1 MADKDT
7 LSIIAEEIGSAFM
20 PLKEMVETPDA
31 FISSMKELG
40 WDANQVVQPI
50 QDLVNLVD
58 PIITL
63 LETGEVNFGNITQ
76 LLSLLKNLISG
87 IEGLVSKPDSLF
99 SGIAATANEFKND
112 FPSEIA
118 QYLVVE
124 YLLNQQAKAGSLLQ
138 LLGIITVK
146 HVNST
151 GTRPAYFR
159 KEIHFDKIGT
169 IFSDPLQLLK
179 DLYGWATPSFSR
191 EKLFENLSEVL
202 QGFNIPS
209 KLQEIQSQFLQ
220 VLNNGLPA
228 GTFDKDALTLVL
240 IDEQTS
246 NINAGAGIN
255 FYLLPQNGSLLPGLA
270 IIPYATANITE
281 DINITE
287 SLTFKFETALD
298 LNSGVAVILRPGKAP
313 EMISN
318 LAGGGTN
325 GGANAKVSLG
335 LQYEKPD
342 HTPTIV
348 FGATNASHYEFQS
361 TSVSAAAN
369 ITTAGSKDVKI
380 EFDLKGSKIVIKPS
394 PDDTDG
400 FLSKILPADGIT
412 LAFELAFGFGLES
425 GFYFKGSSGL
435 EIDLPAHLQLGPI
448 DIETAKIGVKPAGGD
463 IPVNIALDVKGTLG
477 PIEAVVQGIGLTG
490 TFSFPADRKGNLGP
504 VNFSIG
510 FLPPTGVGLS
520 VDAGIVKGGGF
531 LLIDRPKG
539 EYAGALQLSIQDTI
553 QVSAIAIINTI
564 MPDGSSGFSLLII
577 ISVQFEPG
585 ISLSM
590 GFFLSGLGGMLG
602 INRTINV
609 DAMRDGV
616 KNDAIEQIM
625 FPQDII
631 ANINTLLPQIK
642 SIFPV
647 KQDQFMI
654 GLMAK
659 ITWGVPSL
667 VTIEFGIAIEFTN
680 PVRLAILGV
689 LKIVIPTEDAPI
701 LQLQVN
707 FLGIIDFDNGYLS
720 FDASIYNSH
729 ILTFTLEGDMA
740 LRLNWGSEKAFLM
753 SVGGFH
759 PSFKPPASLNVPS
772 LKRLTLTILTPNPK
786 LVLTAYFAVTSNTVQ
801 FGARIDF
808 KFEVAGFSVV
818 GYLGFDVLFQ
828 FSPFKFIADITAGL
842 EVKMGSSTLFSINLD
857 FELSGPTPWN
867 AKGTASFSI
876 LFISIKVHFNVT
888 WGDAQEIAAPTITVL
903 PKILEAFGLDANWT
917 AELPVNRY
925 NLVTLASI
933 VPQPGQIIL
942 QSFGAVKVSQ
952 VIMPLKLVI
961 DKFGNNTPG
970 DINMVDI
977 SAFRLGGLDNGLN
990 DFAESF
996 APAAFKNMSDDD
1008 KLKSP
1013 SYTKEKGGVT
1023 VADTDTLFVDYA
1035 WDRDVIYDVI
1045 VSDFDP
1051 FPKPQVFNIDFSWFK
1066 LMMRGGAISRN
1077 PLSVQ
1082 NAQKNFRL
1090 NNAAVNIGEEQF
1102 VLIDN
1107 ATLAQHSANLFSGG
1121 THAQANDAFETIIKQ
1136 NPALKG
1142 KVSIASAYELNN

>member
-7 LSIIAEEIGSAFM
+7 LAIIAEEIGGAFE
-20 PLKEMVETPDA
+20 PLAEMVQTPDA

-40 WDANQVVQPI
+40 WDATQPVQPI
-50 QDLVNLVD
+50 TDLVNLVN

-63 LETGEVNFGNITQ
+63 LETGEINFGNITQ
-76 LLSLLKNLISG
+76 MLSLLKNLITG
-87 IEGLVSKPDSLF
+87 IEGLASKSDSLF
-99 SGIAATANEFKND
+99 SGIAATAAEFKND
-112 FPSEIA
+112 FPSEIG
-118 QYLVVE
+118 QYLLVE
-124 YLLNQQAKAGSLLQ
+124 YFLNQQPKVGSLLQ
-138 LLGIITVK
+138 MLGIITITQ
-146 HVNST
+146 VNAT
-151 GTRPAYFR
+151 ATRPSYFR
-159 KEIHFDKIGT
+159 KEIHFDKVGT
-169 IFSDPLQLLK
+169 IFSNPLKLLQ
-179 DLYGWATPSFSR
+179 DLYGWATPGFDR
-191 EKLFENLSEVL
+191 EQLFANLSDVFD
-202 QGFNIPS
+202 GFNIIS
-209 KLQEIQSQFLQ
+209 KLRQIETQFLQ

-246 NINAGAGIN
+246 NISAGAGIN

-270 IIPYATANITE
+270 IIPYASAEITE
-281 DINITE
+281 DINITD
-287 SLTFKFETALD
+287 SLTFKFETDLD
-298 LNSGVAVILRPGKAP
+298 LNKGVALIIRPGQAP
-313 EMISN
+313 ELISN
-318 LAGGGTN
+318 LAGGGTT

-335 LQYEKPD
+335 LEYQKPD
-342 HTPTIV
+342 NTPTIV

-361 TSVSAAAN
+361 SSIAASANLTS
-369 ITTAGSKDVKI
+369 AGSKDVKI

-400 FLSKILPADGIT
+400 FLSKILPSDGIT

-448 DIETAKIGVKPAGGD
+448 DIETAKIGIKPAGSS
-463 IPVNIALDVKGTLG
+463 IPINVALDIKGSLG
-477 PIEAVVQGIGLTG
+477 PIEAVIQGMGLTG

-504 VNFSIG
+504 VDFSIG

-531 LLIDRPKG
+531 LSIDRAKG

-553 QVSAIAIINTI
+553 QVSAIAIINTK
-564 MPDGSSGFSLLII
+564 MPDGSNGFSLLII

-609 DAMRDGV
+609 DALRDGV

-667 VTIEFGIAIEFTN
+667 VTIEFGLCIEFTN

-689 LKIVIPTEDAPI
+689 LKIVLPTEDAAI

-707 FLGIIDFDNGYLS
+707 FVGIIDFDNGYLS

-759 PSFKPPASLNVPS
+759 PSFKPPAALNVPK
-772 LKRLTLTILTPNPK
+772 LTRLTLTILSPNPK

-808 KFEVAGFSVV
+808 KFEVSEFSVV

-867 AKGTASFSI
+867 ANGTASFSI

-888 WGDAQEIAAPTITVL
+888 WGDAQQITEPSIPIL
-903 PKILEAFGLDANWT
+903 PKIMEALGLDANWS
-917 AELPVNRY
+917 AELPANRY
-925 NLVTLASI
+925 NLVTLADI
-933 VPQPGQIIL
+933 VPKAGQIVL
-942 QSFGAVKVSQ
+942 QAFGAVKVSQ
-952 VIMPLKLVI
+952 IVMPLNLVI
-961 DKFGNNTPG
+961 DKFGNNTPS
-970 DINMVDI
+970 DINKIDI
-977 SAFRLGGLDNGLN
+977 SAFRLGGIVTGLS
-990 DFAESF
+990 DEAESF
-996 APAAFKNMSDDD
+996 APASFKNMSDDD

-1013 SYTKEKGGVT
+1013 SYTKEKGGVS
-1023 VADTDTLFVDYA
+1023 VSDTATLFVDYA
-1035 WDRDVIYDVI
+1035 WDRDVVYDVK

-1051 FPKPQVFNIDFSWFK
+1051 FPKPAAFNFEFKWFK
-1066 LMMRGGAISRN
+1066 LMIRGSAISRS
-1077 PLSVQ
+1077 PLSIQ
-1082 NAQKNFRL
+1082 NSQKNFKL
-1090 NNAAVNIGEEQF
+1090 NNAAVNMAEEQF

-1107 ATLAQHSANLFSGG
+1107 STLSQHSADVFAGG
-1121 THAQANDAFETIIKQ
+1121 THAQASDAFDAILRQ
-1136 NPALKG
+1136 NPSLKG
-1142 KVSIASAYELNN
+1142 KVSIASAYQLN

>member
-1 MADKDT
+1 MADQDT
-7 LSIIAEEIGSAFM
+7 LSLIAEEIGSAFE
-20 PLKEMVETPDA
+20 PLKDMSQSLDIFQFKMEQ
-31 FISSMKELG
+31 LG
-40 WDANQVVQPI
+40 WDTTAAVQPI
-50 QDLVNLVD
+50 TDVINLVD

-63 LETGEVNFGNITQ
+63 LESGDINVGNVMQ
-76 LLSLLKNLISG
+76 LLGMIKNLVTA
-87 IEGLVSKPDSLF
+87 IEALISKPDNLF
-99 SGIAATANEFKND
+99 SGITATATEFKND
-112 FPSEIA
+112 FPPEIG
-118 QYLVVE
+118 QYLLAE
-124 YLLNQQAKAGSLLQ
+124 YFLIQRPKVGSLLQ
-138 LLGIITVK
+138 LLGIITITLK
-146 HVNST
+146 DKT
-151 GTRPAYFR
+151 ATRHAYYR
-159 KEIHFDKIGT
+159 KEIHFDKIGN
-169 IFSDPLQLLK
+169 IFSNPLKLLE
-179 DLYGWATPSFSR
+179 DLYGWATPGFSR
-191 EKLFENLSEVL
+191 EHLFMNLGDVFD
-202 QGFNIPS
+202 GFHIPFGM
-209 KLQEIQSQFLQ
+209 KQLETQFLQ
-220 VLNNGLPA
+220 VLNNSLPA
-228 GTFDKDALTLVL
+228 GTFDKDAITLVL
-240 IDEQTS
+240 IDENS
-246 NINAGAGIN
+246 LSIHGGAGIK

-270 IIPYATANITE
+270 IIPYASADITE
-281 DINITE
+281 DIN
-287 SLTFKFETALD
+287 LTDNLSFKFETSLD
-298 LNSGVAVILRPGKAP
+298 LNQGVALIIRPGQNP
-313 EMISN
+313 QLISN
-318 LAGGGTN
+318 LTGGGTN
-325 GGANAKVSLG
+325 GGPNAKVSLG
-335 LQYEKPD
+335 LQYQSPD
-342 HTPTIV
+342 GTPINV
-348 FGATNASHYEFQS
+348 FGDRAASHYEFQS
-361 TSVSAAAN
+361 ASIAASAN

-380 EFDLKGSKIVIKPS
+380 EFDLKGSKIVIKPAGG
-394 PDDTDG
+394 DTDG
-400 FLSKILPADGIT
+400 FLSKILPGDGIT

-448 DIETAKIGVKPAGGD
+448 NIETAKIGIKPVGGD
-463 IPVNIALDVKGTLG
+463 IPVNIALDVQGSLG
-477 PIEAVVQGIGLTG
+477 PINAVVQGMGLTG

-504 VNFSIG
+504 VDFSIG

-520 VDAGIVKGGGF
+520 IDAGIVKGGGF

-564 MPDGSSGFSLLII
+564 MPDGSGGFSLLII

-585 ISLSM
+585 IVLGM

-609 DAMRDGV
+609 DSMRDGV

-642 SIFPV
+642 AIFPV
-647 KQDQFMI
+647 KEDQFMI

-667 VTIEFGIAIEFTN
+667 VTIEFGLCIEFTN

-689 LKIVIPTEDAPI
+689 LKIVLPTEDAPI

-707 FLGIIDFDNGYLS
+707 FLGIIDFDNDYLS

-740 LRLNWGSEKAFLM
+740 LRLNWGTEKAFLL

-759 PSFKPPASLNVPS
+759 PSFKPPAALNVPS

-876 LFISIKVHFNVT
+876 LFISISVHFNVT
-888 WGDAQEIAAPTITVL
+888 WGDAQQVITPSIAVL
-903 PKILEAFGLDANWT
+903 PKILEAFNLDANWS
-917 AELPVNRY
+917 AELPANRY

-942 QSFGAVKVSQ
+942 QAFGAVKVSQ
-952 VIMPLKLVI
+952 ILMPLKLVI
-961 DKFGNNTPG
+961 DKFGNNTPS
-970 DINMVDI
+970 DINMADI
-977 SAFRLGGLDNGLN
+977 SAFRLGGLDTGLN
-990 DFAESF
+990 DEAESF
-996 APAAFKNMSDDD
+996 APAAFKNLSDND

-1013 SYTKEKGGVT
+1013 SYTKEKGGVK
-1023 VADTDTLFVDYA
+1023 VSDTDTLFVDYA
-1035 WDRDVIYDVI
+1035 WDRDVVYDVI

-1051 FPKPQVFNIDFSWFK
+1051 FPRPATFNFEFKWFK
-1066 LMMRGGAISRN
+1066 QMMRGGSISRSA
-1077 PLSVQ
+1077 LSVQ
-1082 NAQKNFRL
+1082 NSQKNFRL
-1090 NNAAVNIGEEQF
+1090 NNAAINIGEEQF

-1107 ATLAQHSANLFSGG
+1107 STLGQHSADVFAGG

-1142 KVSIASAYELNN
+1142 KVSIASAYQLN